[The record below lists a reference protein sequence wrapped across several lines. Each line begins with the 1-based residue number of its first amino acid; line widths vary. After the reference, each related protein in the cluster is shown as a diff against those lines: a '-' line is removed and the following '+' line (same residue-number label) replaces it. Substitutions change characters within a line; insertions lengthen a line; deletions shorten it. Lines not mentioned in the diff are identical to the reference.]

1 MVGQGKEHK
10 YAADSTALPV
20 VTAGGVRQ
28 GFGFHQPFQ
37 PKVNIFSQNHTAT
50 AVKRVGTLK
59 GQVPQKSF
67 FSYLHS
73 V

>member
-1 MVGQGKEHK
+1 MGQAKKHK
-10 YAADSTALPV
+10 YMADSIALPV
-20 VTAGGVRQ
+20 VTAGGVRR
-28 GFGFHQPFQ
+28 GFGFYQPFQ

-59 GQVPQKSF
+59 GQVPWKSF
-67 FSYLHS
+67 LSYLHL